1 MGLGVLLGKS
11 LEFCWVHGEFGVR
24 VAPTSLCWPAESRH
38 SHWGGRGA
46 CLDNLKSVVWRWYL
60 KPGN

>member
-11 LEFCWVHGEFGVR
+11 LEFCWVHSEFGLR
-24 VAPTSLCWPAESRH
+24 VAPASLCWPAESRH

-46 CLDNLKSVVWRWYL
+46 CLDNLKSVVWR
-60 KPGN
+60 